1 MACMGSYCS
10 IINFAPVCFCSKI
23 EVHTDFPKMSTK
35 RTIVR
40 RPVAEQALLLLFLV
54 LSSMEVTKKGSGVGF
69 AFAFFAGAPTSSTI
83 IRQQRIFLHMTPPT
97 RPGEMPRDETP
108 MDSTNYFQSRGV
120 TVDLEANKPNPLEV
134 QTNVRT
140 FFVFV
145 FFLPAFLSLLSLTLS
160 RHTCNTSTYLGIQA
174 YRRR

>member
-1 MACMGSYCS
+1 
-10 IINFAPVCFCSKI
+10 
-23 EVHTDFPKMSTK
+23 MSTK

-69 AFAFFAGAPTSSTI
+69 AFAFFARAPTTSTI
-83 IRQQRIFLHMTPPT
+83 IRQQRQQRIFLHMTPPT

-140 FFVFV
+140 FFVFA
-145 FFLPAFLSLLSLTLS
+145 FFLAAFLSFSS
-160 RHTCNTSTYLGIQA
+160 FSHTFSSHM
-174 YRRR
+174 

>member
-69 AFAFFAGAPTSSTI
+69 AFAFFAGAPTKTSTI
-83 IRQQRIFLHMTPPT
+83 ILRQQRQQRIFLHMTPPT

-140 FFVFV
+140 FFVFA
-145 FFLPAFLSLLSLTLS
+145 FFLAAFLSFSS
-160 RHTCNTSTYLGIQA
+160 FSHTFSSHM
-174 YRRR
+174 